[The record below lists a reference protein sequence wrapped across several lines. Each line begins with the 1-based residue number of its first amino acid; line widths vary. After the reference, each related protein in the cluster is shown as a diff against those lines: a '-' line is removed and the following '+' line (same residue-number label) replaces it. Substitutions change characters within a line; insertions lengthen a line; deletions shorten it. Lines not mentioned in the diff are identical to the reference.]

1 MATLYLGR
9 NSYMGVGEESTWGT
23 AVSRTHWFRL
33 VSSSVK
39 RVVEKRPRG
48 VLAEVSGSANR
59 RGHYIASDNVEGS
72 VEILAGYEGMG
83 LLLKHIL
90 HGTPSTTGPSGAI
103 YTHVYALGAQEFNGL
118 TVEIIKGTG
127 YAEVFEGCVVTK
139 AAIKIEAAGLMRV
152 TLDLIGQ
159 TSGGET
165 AAGTP
170 TLTTNELDVIH
181 HQGGSLT
188 FNSVSYTPRSV
199 TWTVDNKYAR
209 RQLLGSKLTQ
219 RPARSDFLDVFADI
233 ELEYDSDTTALFAA
247 LTADTQ
253 SDLALSFAGTGGRT
267 FGLTVHNAYL
277 ETLDMPLNGVGVL
290 PMSLRL
296 RGESD
301 GSDQGFRVSIQ
312 NEQATATAA

>member
-9 NSYMGVGEESTWGT
+9 NSYLGIGEESTWGT

-72 VEILAGYEGMG
+72 VEILAGYEGIG

-90 HGTPSTTGPSGAI
+90 HGAPTTSGPSGAI
-103 YTHVYALGAQEFNGL
+103 YTHAFKLGTQEYAGL
-118 TVEIIKGTG
+118 TLEIIKGTG

-139 AAIKIEAAGLMRV
+139 ATLKIEAAGLMRI
-152 TLDLIGQ
+152 TLDVIGQ
-159 TSGGET
+159 TSGGE
-165 AAGTP
+165 ASAGTP
-170 TLTTNELDVIH
+170 TLTTNELDVVH
-181 HQGGSLT
+181 HHAGSLT
-188 FNSVSYTPRSV
+188 FNSVSYAPRSV

-209 RQLLGSKLTQ
+209 RQLLGSKLTA
-219 RPARSDFLDVFADI
+219 RPARSDFLDIFADV

-253 SDLALSFAGTGGRT
+253 SDLSLSFAGAGSRV
-267 FGLTVHNAYL
+267 FQIIVHNAYL

-301 GSDQGFRVSIQ
+301 GTDQGFQVNVQ